1 MENKAH
7 YALIGIFVLLALI
20 ASIFFVSW
28 MAGRQFDQAYDE
40 YTVEFEGAVRGL
52 SKGSEVRLSGLNV
65 GEVSRL
71 RFDPDNPTRVFVTV
85 RVIDGA
91 PIFSDSF
98 AQLEPLGLTG
108 LNYIQINPGVNRGN
122 RMNPE
127 TQSIPGK
134 MDQFSTL
141 IEGGG
146 NIIDGTTLAIRRVNE
161 LMSEDAID
169 DFKVI
174 LSNLN
179 SLSGNFKDADV
190 DMALLEEALRS
201 WAQAGRDVSDTAKS
215 IKETSNSIE
224 NMVENDLASAVGRL
238 DAVLQ
243 STDQTLKNFST
254 LAETGTVTADDIR
267 DAVNRLSN
275 SGLNDLQET
284 TDALREL
291 MITLNEIA
299 DQLERNPAQFLVGEE
314 SEVMEL
320 PQ

>member
-7 YALIGIFVLLALI
+7 YALIGIFVLLALV

-91 PIFSDSF
+91 PIFADSF

-108 LNYIQINPGVNRGN
+108 LNYIQINPGIDQTN

-127 TQSIPGK
+127 VQRIPGK

-179 SLSGNFKDADV
+179 ALSGNFKDADV
-190 DMALLEEALRS
+190 DMTLIEEAIRS

-215 IKETSNSIE
+215 IKGTSQSIQS
-224 NMVENDLASAVGRL
+224 VVANDLAPAISRL
-238 DAVLQ
+238 DSVLQ
-243 STDQTLKNFST
+243 NTNQTLESFST
-254 LAETGTVTADDIR
+254 LAQTGAVTADDIR

-284 TDALREL
+284 TDAMREL